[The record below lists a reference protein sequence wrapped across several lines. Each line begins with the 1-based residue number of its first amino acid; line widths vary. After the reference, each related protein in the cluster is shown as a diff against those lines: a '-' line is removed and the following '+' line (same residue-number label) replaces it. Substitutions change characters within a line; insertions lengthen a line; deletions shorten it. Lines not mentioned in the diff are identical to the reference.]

1 MFARMPRFARS
12 CPLAAI
18 ALLALAPLAGCAPS
32 HSQPFA
38 SLGNGTVTIY
48 RLQNVEPP
56 AQQPPGSVTFQIPK
70 EVQQLISGAAALLPP
85 GLIPPGLIPG
95 SAPAAAPT
103 AQDLRFH
110 GFRVIN
116 WQTIADP
123 AQKNEVLDVLGHSS
137 NFVPLQST
145 CMYAEFG
152 VSIAQPNGQPPA
164 DYLISLSCN
173 QVQSASPPPW
183 PYPENGIPPET
194 AKRVVA
200 VVQRTFGGG

>member
-1 MFARMPRFARS
+1 MRLFALS
-12 CPLAAI
+12 CLLPAPAI
-18 ALLALAPLAGCAPS
+18 LALAALAGCAPS
-32 HSQPFA
+32 LSQPFA

-56 AQQPPGSVTFQIPK
+56 AQQAPGSVTFQIPK

-95 SAPAAAPT
+95 SAPAAPPT

-123 AQKNEVLDVLGHSS
+123 AQKNEVLDILGHGS

-152 VSIAQPNGQPPA
+152 FAIQPSPGAPT
-164 DYLISLSCN
+164 DDVLVSLSCG
-173 QVQSASPPPW
+173 QVQAFNFTW
-183 PYPENGIPPET
+183 PYSTTGISSDA
-194 AKRVVA
+194 AKRIVA
-200 VVQRTFGGG
+200 VAAKSFAGM